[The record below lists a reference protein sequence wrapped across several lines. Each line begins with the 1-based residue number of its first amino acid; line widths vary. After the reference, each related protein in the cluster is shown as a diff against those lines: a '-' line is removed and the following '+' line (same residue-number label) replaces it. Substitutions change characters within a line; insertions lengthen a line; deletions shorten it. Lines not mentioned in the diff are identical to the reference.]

1 MESTERKKKITDS
14 ELGKYLA
21 GELEQNEVIRIE
33 EWLGSYE
40 KNRKD
45 FLKLKNIWKTT
56 GRLKEMELLDVE
68 KARKKV
74 VKKLHGFGRRRN
86 VLFYLEKIAAVLFIP
101 LLLSGF
107 LYFYFSEP
115 GQKQRDVYNELSIAF
130 GTTSQLD
137 LADGTKVWLNSG
149 SNLKYPLNF
158 KGYRREVYLEGEA
171 YFEIAK
177 NKNKPFIVKTSD
189 MDVKAMGTSFNVM
202 AYPEEGMVETTL
214 IMGKVSLVEEL
225 ATSKLKTLTEI
236 KPGEKASFDKI
247 KKKIILKEVDTDK
260 IISWREG
267 QLIFRDDPMDNVVR
281 KLGRWFNTD
290 IVLIDDELK
299 SYRYTATF
307 IDESLP
313 QVLELLK
320 MSSPIDYSYSPRIKK
335 RDNTFTKRRVEI
347 RIKEN

>member
-1 MESTERKKKITDS
+1 MEKRKKELNEL

-21 GELEQNEVIRIE
+21 GELKKNEEKDIIDRVNSCE
-33 EWLGSYE
+33 ESVKE
-40 KNRKD
+40 FK
-45 FLKLKNIWKTT
+45 KLKTIWDAV
-56 GRLKEMELLDVE
+56 RQIKEYKSIDVE

-74 VKKLHGFGRRRN
+74 VKKLHGFSRRQN
-86 VLFYLEKIAAVLFIP
+86 VLFYWEKIAAVLFIP

-107 LYFYFSEP
+107 LYIYFSEP
-115 GQKQRDVYNELSIAF
+115 GQKQRDVYNELNTAF
-130 GTTSQLD
+130 GTTSQLV

-149 SNLKYPLNF
+149 TNLKYPLNF

-177 NKNKPFIVKTSD
+177 NKNKPFIVRTSHV
-189 MDVKAMGTSFNVM
+189 DVKATGTFFNVM
-202 AYPEEGMVETTL
+202 AYPEEDMVETTL

-225 ATSKLKTLTEI
+225 ATSKLKTLKEI

-247 KKKIILKEVDTDK
+247 KKKIILEEVDTDK

-290 IVLIDDELK
+290 IVLIDDELRP
-299 SYRYTATF
+299 YRYTATF
-307 IDESLP
+307 IDESLT

-320 MSSPIDYSYSPRIKK
+320 MSSPIDYSYSPRTKK
-335 RDNTFTKRRVEI
+335 ADHTFTKRRVEI

>member
-1 MESTERKKKITDS
+1 MENKKSKKELNEF
-14 ELGKYLA
+14 ELGKYLD
-21 GELEQNEVIRIE
+21 GELKKNE
-33 EWLGSYE
+33 E
-40 KNRKD
+40 KDIIDRVNSCEKSVKE
-45 FLKLKNIWKTT
+45 FTKLKTIWDAV
-56 GRLKEMELLDVE
+56 RQIKEYKSLDVE

-74 VKKLHGFGRRRN
+74 IKKLHGFGRRRN

-115 GQKQRDVYNELSIAF
+115 GQKQRDVYNELNIAF
-130 GTTSQLD
+130 GTTSQLV

-158 KGYRREVYLEGEA
+158 KGYSREVYLEGEA

-177 NKNKPFIVKTSD
+177 NRNKPFIVKTSY

-214 IMGKVSLVEEL
+214 IMGKASLVEEL

-236 KPGEKASFDKI
+236 KPGEMASFDKI
-247 KKKIILKEVDTDK
+247 KKKIILEEVDTKK
-260 IISWREG
+260 IISWKEG

-290 IVLIDDELK
+290 IVLIDDELR

-307 IDESLP
+307 IDENLS

-320 MSSPIDYSYSPRIKK
+320 MSSPIDYCYSSRIKK
-335 RDNTFTKRRVEI
+335 ADNTFTKRRVEI
-347 RIKEN
+347 RIK